1 MADMSGAA
9 QAAGSAGGGG
19 TLGWWGKVVE
29 GIGHTGQWGVNL
41 YGAWGGYMNAKLA
54 STMQKFDADQ
64 MRYYAKDHL
73 RSAEGYMATA
83 GKTQRAGEEEA
94 VNRYLQLGQDIG
106 RIYAGAAGGN
116 IEVTSGVVRNVES
129 AARIMADRD
138 VSAINRSTADRTN
151 AYVNAAASERMD
163 YVREMTQARM
173 IDIGA
178 RLNRKLAKTN
188 MYSGMISATG
198 KFLDRMIRMGM
209 SDDGGHGS
217 VGG

>member
-1 MADMSGAA
+1 MGAGFGLNI
-9 QAAGSAGGGG
+9 AGTAIRA
-19 TLGWWGKVVE
+19 V
-29 GIGHTGQWGVNL
+29 GIDGQYATEM

-54 STMQKFDADQ
+54 STEQKFDADQ

-188 MYSGMISATG
+188 MYSGMIAATG
-198 KFLDRMIRMGM
+198 RWQANHAENAASFF
-209 SDDGGHGS
+209 GS
-217 VGG
+217 VFGKG

>member
-1 MADMSGAA
+1 MGAGFGLNIA
-9 QAAGSAGGGG
+9 GTAVRAAG
-19 TLGWWGKVVE
+19 
-29 GIGHTGQWGVNL
+29 IDGQYATEM

-198 KFLDRMIRMGM
+198 RWQA
-209 SDDGGHGS
+209 GHAENAADF
-217 VGG
+217 VGGLFGK